1 MPEPDLP
8 PIHLSEEFIA
18 EEIKKVPLLPNDYR
32 AKFGGILPT
41 DTLEVLL
48 DYPELMRKLG
58 ELDTK
63 SIKPVANLFAS
74 VLLAEEKS
82 VEMLAHLPSATQ
94 LQDLCNMKDKG
105 ELSSTAVKEVF
116 LKFFDPQMG
125 KKDTR
130 TIAKELNVI
139 QDNDTG
145 ALEKIV
151 DEVIADPACAQA
163 VADFK
168 AGSEKVIGFLVGQVM
183 KKSQGKANPASAQQ
197 ILRQKLT

>member
-1 MPEPDLP
+1 M
-8 PIHLSEEFIA
+8 
-18 EEIKKVPLLPNDYR
+18 K
-32 AKFGGILPT
+32 
-41 DTLEVLL
+41 
-48 DYPELMRKLG
+48 KLG
-58 ELDTK
+58 ELDVK

-82 VEMLAHLPSATQ
+82 VEMLSHLPSATQ
-94 LQDLCNMKDKG
+94 LSDLVEMKEKG

-116 LKFFDPQMG
+116 WKFFDPQMG
-125 KKDTR
+125 KKDAR
-130 TIAKELNVI
+130 AIAKELNVI
-139 QDNDTG
+139 QENDAG

-197 ILRQKLT
+197 ILRKKLA